1 MEDRSKLSHLRH
13 TNLNTF
19 YYGSPYYP
27 EHWDE
32 EVRVKDPEL
41 LAAAGWNVIRM
52 AEFAWDRIE
61 PKYGEFDFSLFDE
74 TIERFGEVGI
84 KTILCTPT
92 ATPPIWLTEAHPEI
106 LRVDDKGIKMEHGSR
121 QHASH
126 FSPVFREHSRRIT
139 AAMAKHYADNPN
151 VVGWQTDNE
160 FHCHF
165 SEDHSASAQRA
176 WHEFLSERFE
186 GDIQKLNTTWG
197 TAFWAQT
204 YTRFEQVPTPKR
216 MRPTYSNPA
225 QELDYRR
232 FLDWG
237 VTRFQKEQVD
247 ILREANP
254 LWFVTHNGCFYNI
267 DFRGQFTKDLD
278 FLGFDMY
285 PHFFYDPDERPAR
298 AAYWLDMVRS
308 FSGNFL
314 VLEHQSGPGGQGGY
328 FHDNPEPGEMRKMA
342 WMAIAHG
349 ADGMLL
355 FRERCCRF
363 GAEEYWCGV
372 LDHDNVPR
380 RRYREAAILGKEIA
394 ELGPQLLGTSVH
406 QNIGIACC
414 DFIAENGHDAMT
426 LGLPDPRDM
435 GKLVHQAFYERG
447 YDVGVVHPEDDLSGL
462 DVLLVAHLSLFD
474 PLWCERLSTFVEKG
488 GTLVI
493 GARTASK
500 DRNNNVVP
508 DTLPG
513 VLRSLAGVTV
523 EEYGRQNMPEK
534 RPLELSLGNESW
546 VSDLWYEALSPDEGT
561 DVVGTWQSRHLAG
574 QAAVTCRSVGK
585 GKVYYVGTYFTD
597 TTMPRIVNYLAEV
610 GDLPDVLTDPKG
622 VERIKR
628 YNGTQEFCFLINHR
642 EEAVSV
648 EVPSGESLL
657 GHTLEENTILLGAYD
672 VAIVRINGRDTK

>member
-1 MEDRSKLSHLRH
+1 MEGRSKLSHLRP
-13 TNLNTF
+13 TKLDTF

-32 EVRVKDPEL
+32 AIRAKDPEL
-41 LAAAGWNVIRM
+41 FAAAGWNVIRM
-52 AEFAWDRIE
+52 AEFAWDRME
-61 PKYGEFDFSLFDE
+61 PRLGEFDFSLFDE
-74 TIERFGEVGI
+74 TIERFAAVGI

-92 ATPPIWLTEAHPEI
+92 ATPPVWLTEAHPEI
-106 LRVDDKGIKMEHGSR
+106 LRVDDKGVAMEHGSR

-139 AAMAKHYADNPN
+139 AAMAEHYAGNEN

-165 SEDHSASAQRA
+165 SEDHSPAATTA
-176 WHEFLSERFE
+176 WVEFLKQRFRD
-186 GDIQKLNTTWG
+186 DIQALNTAWG

-204 YTRFEQVPTPKR
+204 YERFEQVPTPKR

-225 QELDYRR
+225 HELDYRR

-237 VTRFQKEQVD
+237 VTLFQREQVE
-247 ILREANP
+247 ILRAADP
-254 LWFVTHNGCFYNI
+254 SWFVTHNGCFYNI
-267 DFRGQFTKDLD
+267 DFRGPFTKDLD

-285 PHFFYDPDERPAR
+285 PHFFYDQDERPAR

-314 VLEHQSGPGGQGGY
+314 VLEHQSGPGGQGSY

-380 RRYREAAILGKEIA
+380 RRYREAAKLGKELA
-394 ELGPQLLGTSVH
+394 EVGNQLLGTSVY
-406 QNIGIACC
+406 QNVGVACC
-414 DFIAENGHDAMT
+414 DFAAENGHDAMT

-435 GKLVHQAFYERG
+435 GKHVHQAFYDRG
-447 YDVGVVHPEDDLSGL
+447 YEVGIVHPDDDLSGL
-462 DVLLVAHLSLFD
+462 DVLVVTHLSLFD
-474 PLWCERLSTFVEKG
+474 PAWTERLRSFAEAG
-488 GTLVI
+488 GILLI

-500 DRNNNVVP
+500 DLNNNVVP
-508 DTLPG
+508 ETLPG
-513 VLRSLAGVTV
+513 ALRDLAGVTV

-534 RPLELSLGNESW
+534 RPLEISLGDQSW
-546 VSDLWYEALSPDEGT
+546 VTDLWYEALQADEGT
-561 DVVGTWQSRHLAG
+561 EVVGTWTTRHLAG
-574 QAAVTCRSVGK
+574 QAAITSKSVGK
-585 GKVYYVGTYFTD
+585 GKVLYVGTYFSD
-597 TTMPRIVNYLAEV
+597 TSMPKLVDFLAEN
-610 GDLPDVLTDPKG
+610 GALPQVDPDPKG
-622 VERIKR
+622 VERIRR
-628 YNGTQEFCFLINHR
+628 YDQDQEFTFLINHCD
-642 EEAVSV
+642 EAVSV
-648 EVPSGESLL
+648 AAPGGVSLL
-657 GHTLEENTILLGAYD
+657 GQEFVDSEIRLEAYD
-672 VAIVRINGRDTK
+672 VAIVRRQRKDTE